1 MEPKTLQEIEELA
14 ERDGRYKSDAY
25 LFVCDALEYTVQK
38 LGRNKDALSEEKRR
52 MGGPPQASAKFLGDK
67 DALSE
72 EKRHISGRELLF
84 GISEYSA
91 DQFGPL
97 TCSVFAHW
105 GIEQTRDFGE
115 IVFNLVGAKLLRK
128 TDEDRIEDFVDVY
141 DFAEEFDWKKRKA
154 DLERLP

>member
-1 MEPKTLQEIEELA
+1 MDLKRLQKIENLA
-14 ERDGRYKSDAY
+14 ECDGRYKRDAY
-25 LFVCDALEYTVQK
+25 LFVYDALEYTVQK
-38 LGRNKDALSEEKRR
+38 LGR
-52 MGGPPQASAKFLGDK
+52 DK
-67 DALSE
+67 DTLTE
-72 EKRHISGRELLF
+72 EKRHISGRDLLF

-105 GIEQTRDFGE
+105 GVEQTRDFGE
-115 IVFNLVGAKLLRK
+115 IVFNLVGANLLRK

-154 DLERLP
+154 DLKRLP

>member
-1 MEPKTLQEIEELA
+1 MDLKRLQKIENLA

-38 LGRNKDALSEEKRR
+38 LGRNKDTLT
-52 MGGPPQASAKFLGDK
+52 
-67 DALSE
+67 E
-72 EKRHISGRELLF
+72 EKRHISGRDLLF

-115 IVFNLVGAKLLRK
+115 IVFNLVGAEMLRK

>member
-1 MEPKTLQEIEELA
+1 MEPKTLQEIENLA

-25 LFVCDALEYTVQK
+25 LFVYDALGYTVQK
-38 LGRNKDALSEEKRR
+38 LGKNSDT
-52 MGGPPQASAKFLGDK
+52 
-67 DALSE
+67 LSE
-72 EKRHISGRELLF
+72 EKRHISGRDLLF

-97 TCSVFAHW
+97 TRSVFAHW

-115 IVFNLVGAKLLRK
+115 IVFNLVDANLLRK
-128 TDEDRIEDFVDVY
+128 TAEDRIEDFVDVY

-154 DLERLP
+154 DLKRLP

>member
-1 MEPKTLQEIEELA
+1 MDLKRLQKIENLA

-25 LFVCDALEYTVQK
+25 LFVYDALEYTVQK
-38 LGRNKDALSEEKRR
+38 LGR
-52 MGGPPQASAKFLGDK
+52 DK
-67 DALSE
+67 DTLTE
-72 EKRHISGRELLF
+72 EKRHISGRDLLF

-105 GIEQTRDFGE
+105 GVEQTRDFGE
-115 IVFNLVGAKLLRK
+115 IVFNLVGANLLRK
-128 TDEDRIEDFVDVY
+128 TDEDRIEDFADVY

-154 DLERLP
+154 DLKRLP

>member
-1 MEPKTLQEIEELA
+1 MELKSLQEIENLA

-25 LFVCDALEYTVQK
+25 LFVYDALEYTVQR
-38 LGRNKDALSEEKRR
+38 LGKNKDDEAKRHL
-52 MGGPPQASAKFLGDK
+52 GGPPQASAEFLGDK
-67 DALSE
+67 DALTE

-154 DLERLP
+154 DLKRLP

>member
-1 MEPKTLQEIEELA
+1 MLQEIEHLA

-25 LFVCDALEYTVQK
+25 LFVCDALEYTVQQ
-38 LGRNKDALSEEKRR
+38 LGKNAL
-52 MGGPPQASAKFLGDK
+52 AK
-67 DALSE
+67 E
-72 EKRHISGRELLF
+72 QRHISGRDLLF

-154 DLERLP
+154 ALKRLP

>member
-1 MEPKTLQEIEELA
+1 MESKSLQEIENLA

-25 LFVCDALEYTVQK
+25 FFVYDALEYTVQK
-38 LGRNKDALSEEKRR
+38 LGKDALAREK
-52 MGGPPQASAKFLGDK
+52 Q
-67 DALSE
+67 
-72 EKRHISGRELLF
+72 HISGRDLLF

-91 DQFGPL
+91 DLFGPL

-128 TDEDRIEDFVDVY
+128 TDEDRIEDFIDVY
-141 DFAEEFDWKKRKA
+141 DFAEEFNWKKRKA

>member
-1 MEPKTLQEIEELA
+1 MEIKSLQEIENLA
-14 ERDGRYKSDAY
+14 ERDGRYKSAAY
-25 LFVCDALEYTVQK
+25 LFVYDALEYTVQK
-38 LGRNKDALSEEKRR
+38 LGKDAL
-52 MGGPPQASAKFLGDK
+52 AD
-67 DALSE
+67 
-72 EKRHISGRELLF
+72 EKRHISGRDLVF

-115 IVFNLVGAKLLRK
+115 IVFNLVGANLLRK

-141 DFAEEFDWKKRKA
+141 DFAEEFNWKKRKA

>member
-1 MEPKTLQEIEELA
+1 MELKSLREIENLA
-14 ERDGRYKSDAY
+14 ERDGRYKRDAY
-25 LFVCDALEYTVQK
+25 LFVYDALEYTVQK
-38 LGRNKDALSEEKRR
+38 LGRNKDALAEK
-52 MGGPPQASAKFLGDK
+52 
-67 DALSE
+67 
-72 EKRHISGRELLF
+72 KRHISGRDLLF

-115 IVFNLVGAKLLRK
+115 IVFNLVGANLLRK

>member
-1 MEPKTLQEIEELA
+1 MELKSLQEIEDLA
-14 ERDGRYKSDAY
+14 ERDGRYKRDAY
-25 LFVCDALEYTVQK
+25 LFVYDALEYTVQK
-38 LGRNKDALSEEKRR
+38 LGKDAL
-52 MGGPPQASAKFLGDK
+52 AS
-67 DALSE
+67 
-72 EKRHISGRELLF
+72 EKRHISGRDLLF

-97 TCSVFAHW
+97 TRSVFAHW
-105 GIEQTRDFGE
+105 GVEQTRDFGE
-115 IVFNLVGAKLLRK
+115 IVFNLVGANLLRK

>member
-1 MEPKTLQEIEELA
+1 MEPKTLQEIENLA

-38 LGRNKDALSEEKRR
+38 LGKNAL
-52 MGGPPQASAKFLGDK
+52 AK
-67 DALSE
+67 E
-72 EKRHISGRELLF
+72 QRHISGRDLLF

>member
-1 MEPKTLQEIEELA
+1 MDLKLQKIENLA
-14 ERDGRYKSDAY
+14 ECDGRYKSDAY
-25 LFVCDALEYTVQK
+25 LFVYDALEYTVQK
-38 LGRNKDALSEEKRR
+38 LGR
-52 MGGPPQASAKFLGDK
+52 DK
-67 DALSE
+67 DTLTE
-72 EKRHISGRELLF
+72 EKRHISGRDLLF

-105 GIEQTRDFGE
+105 GVEQTRDFGE
-115 IVFNLVGAKLLRK
+115 IVFNLVGANLLRK

-154 DLERLP
+154 DLKRLS

>member
-1 MEPKTLQEIEELA
+1 MEPKTLQEIENLA

-25 LFVCDALEYTVQK
+25 LFLYDALGYTAQK
-38 LGRNKDALSEEKRR
+38 LGKNNDT
-52 MGGPPQASAKFLGDK
+52 
-67 DALSE
+67 LSE
-72 EKRHISGRELLF
+72 EKRHISGRDLLF

-97 TCSVFAHW
+97 TRSVFAHW

-115 IVFNLVGAKLLRK
+115 IVFNLVDANLLRK
-128 TDEDRIEDFVDVY
+128 TAEDRIEDFVDVY

>member
-1 MEPKTLQEIEELA
+1 MDSKSLQEIENLA

-25 LFVCDALEYTVQK
+25 LFVYDALAYTVQR
-38 LGRNKDALSEEKRR
+38 LGKNKDDEEKRHI
-52 MGGPPQASAKFLGDK
+52 GGLPQASAELLGDK
-67 DALSE
+67 DTLAE

-154 DLERLP
+154 DLKRLP